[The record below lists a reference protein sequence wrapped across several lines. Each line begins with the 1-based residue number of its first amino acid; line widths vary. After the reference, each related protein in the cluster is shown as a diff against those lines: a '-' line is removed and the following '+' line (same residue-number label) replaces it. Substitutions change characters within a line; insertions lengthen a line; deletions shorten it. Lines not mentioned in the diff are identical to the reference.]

1 MLDACSAPPPPN
13 SNLGEILSKDASL
26 ENSPATPAIER
37 MRFRSDATPGRAIT
51 LTPNRRRLV
60 CGLTWLG
67 TLVLCV
73 AHISSARADSASCL
87 AKLSSYV
94 AELDELFGREK
105 KSVMSIIP
113 YTDLNE
119 RYFPFRDCEP
129 DALLEIVR
137 SSRFVRSIT
146 HDPRTNKYF
155 IHFSDDQ
162 VRVGLFYNASE
173 KKSDPGPNT
182 VRWMDK

>member
-1 MLDACSAPPPPN
+1 MIDPCSASPPPN
-13 SNLGEILSKDASL
+13 SNLGEILAMDASL
-26 ENSPATPAIER
+26 ENSPAIPAIER
-37 MRFRSDATPGRAIT
+37 MRFRSEPTPGRAIT

-73 AHISSARADSASCL
+73 AHISTARADSASCL

-105 KSVMSIIP
+105 KSVMSITP
-113 YTDLNE
+113 YIDLNE

-146 HDPRTNKYF
+146 HNPRNNRYS
-155 IHFSDDQ
+155 IYFSDDQ
-162 VRVGLFYNASE
+162 VRVGLSYNASE

-182 VRWMDK
+182 VGWIDK

>member
-1 MLDACSAPPPPN
+1 M
-13 SNLGEILSKDASL
+13 
-26 ENSPATPAIER
+26 ENSSAIPAIER
-37 MRFRSDATPGRAIT
+37 MRFRSDATSGRAIT

-73 AHISSARADSASCL
+73 AHISSARADSAACL

-105 KSVMSIIP
+105 KCVMSIIP

-146 HDPRTNKYF
+146 HNPRNNKYF

-162 VRVGLFYNASE
+162 VRVGLYYNASE
-173 KKSDPGPNT
+173 KKSDPGVNT
-182 VRWMDK
+182 VGWVDK